1 MSIQEIFPIEI
12 NYKLFFI
19 DKFIK
24 NKKLDIRYN
33 SESRFFF
40 LDSADYNNVGDLAI
54 GLSIFDFLKS
64 LNREIIEIKC
74 EEFPQ
79 SFHYLKLKCILL
91 PSDNSLL
98 LYP

>member
-33 SESRFFF
+33 SETRFFF
-40 LDSADYNNVGDLAI
+40 LDSADYNNFGDLETI
-54 GLSIFDFLKS
+54 D
-64 LNREIIEIKC
+64 
-74 EEFPQ
+74 
-79 SFHYLKLKCILL
+79 YT
-91 PSDNSLL
+91 NSK
-98 LYP
+98 YGKE